1 MSNHEAKDYAD
12 SVDVYLA
19 LSRTK
24 DGESARCMRVVVKRP
39 EEDLFILEQRCLY
52 LGGKWRIHK
61 TVNKRD
67 TEKARK
73 WLLKKLIDFPEGRG
87 FIDSLWRTALLQP
100 ECIYGEKKFMLDID
114 SKEPL
119 TLFKVEG
126 AVFAAHGTIYQKVET
141 EHGWHYIT
149 DPFDTRLV
157 LTIPDVSLQRDGYIY
172 IKTIGEQMPDKT
184 DIQEELYCMHCSKK
198 ESECVCGD
206 APIWGE

>member
-24 DGESARCMRVVVKRP
+24 DGQSARCMRVVVKRP
-39 EEDLFILEQRCLY
+39 EEDLFILEQRCLF

-61 TVNKRD
+61 TVNQRD

-119 TLFKVEG
+119 VLFNVEG
-126 AVFAAHGTIYQKVET
+126 AIQAAGIKAYLESGYERNLLLQKVET

-149 DPFDTRLV
+149 APFDTRNIL
-157 LTIPDVSLQRDGYIY
+157 LIPNVSLQRDGYVY
-172 IKTIGEQMPDKT
+172 LKTIGATNE
-184 DIQEELYCMHCSKK
+184 
-198 ESECVCGD
+198 
-206 APIWGE
+206 

>member
-1 MSNHEAKDYAD
+1 MSNHEEKDYAD

-24 DGESARCMRVVVKRP
+24 DGQAARCMRVVVKHP
-39 EEDLFILEQRCLY
+39 TEDLFVLEQRCLF

-100 ECIYGEKKFMLDID
+100 ECVHGTKKFMLDVDTKDPKQLDAIHRLLLD
-114 SKEPL
+114 
-119 TLFKVEG
+119 
-126 AVFAAHGTIYQKVET
+126 AAQSTAIELILDEVET
-141 EHGWHYIT
+141 EHGWHIIT
-149 DPFDTRLV
+149 VPFDTRYVCELPYV
-157 LTIPDVSLQRDGYIY
+157 QLQRDGYVY
-172 IKTIGEQMPDKT
+172 IKTIGET
-184 DIQEELYCMHCSKK
+184 NE
-198 ESECVCGD
+198 
-206 APIWGE
+206 

>member
-39 EEDLFILEQRCLY
+39 EEYLFILEQRCLY

-100 ECIYGEKKFMLDID
+100 ECIYGEKKFMLDVDTKDIGLLD
-114 SKEPL
+114 ALDAMVNKHKLE
-119 TLFKVEG
+119 E
-126 AVFAAHGTIYQKVET
+126 IET
-141 EHGWHYIT
+141 QHGWHFIT
-149 DPFDTRLV
+149 RPFDTRAVCEL
-157 LTIPDVSLQRDGYIY
+157 PYVSLQRDGYVY